1 MTMKLAEAL
10 VLRADVQKRIEQLR
24 NRLRQ
29 SALIQEGEAPPEDPQ
44 ELLAEAERLT
54 SQLARLV
61 ARINRAN
68 LATTLTDG
76 STLTDAFARRD
87 ALQTRYSLIET
98 AAETASARF
107 DRYGRSEIR
116 KVATVD
122 VGTLRKQMERL
133 AQERRELDTAI
144 QATNWATEIGEDPGG
159 TSV

>member
-1 MTMKLAEAL
+1 MKLAEAL

-29 SALIQEGEAPPEDPQ
+29 SALIQEGETPPEDPQ

-54 SQLARLV
+54 TQLARLV

-68 LATTLTDG
+68 LATTLSDG
-76 STLTDAFARRD
+76 ATLTDALARRD

-98 AAETASARF
+98 AAETASARV

-122 VGTLRKQMERL
+122 VGALRKQMERL
-133 AQERRELDTAI
+133 AQERRELDTTI
-144 QATNWATEIGEDPGG
+144 QATNWATEIGDLTDTAEG
-159 TSV
+159 

>member
-1 MTMKLAEAL
+1 MKLAEAL

-29 SALIQEGEAPPEDPQ
+29 STLVQEGETPPENPQ

-54 SQLARLV
+54 NQLAQLV

-68 LATTLTDG
+68 LATTLPNG
-76 STLTDAFARRD
+76 ATLTDALARRD

-98 AAETASARF
+98 AAETASSRF

-122 VGTLRKQMERL
+122 VGVLRKQLEEL
-133 AQERRELDTAI
+133 AKERRELDTAI
-144 QATNWATEIGEDPGG
+144 QATNWATEIGED
-159 TSV
+159 TATTDV